1 MYLVG
6 KCPKDLDASAS
17 NNHLIRPSLWTHRN
31 LNDATHTQL
40 ERFLGGTSMR
50 SLQWLMESG
59 RKENV
64 LANGPVFTNLVT
76 PENLERLKGI
86 PILFLSGT
94 GNMVFTAENTDI
106 SYTTLCNVHG
116 RDWYE
121 REVFP
126 GKGHLDA
133 WMGSTA
139 YQDVYPRVR
148 RHVDQIM
155 MWEQGPFGKINK
167 KGML

>member
-1 MYLVG
+1 
-6 KCPKDLDASAS
+6 
-17 NNHLIRPSLWTHRN
+17 
-31 LNDATHTQL
+31 
-40 ERFLGGTSMR
+40 MR

-59 RKENV
+59 RKESV
-64 LANGPVFTNLVT
+64 LANGPAFTNLVT

-121 REVFP
+121 REVFT

-133 WMGSTA
+133 WMGATA

-155 MWEQGPFGKINK
+155 MWERGPAGKMNRK
-167 KGML
+167 DMM